1 MRKLFFLCLFIAGIA
16 SVSFAQAIKT
26 KSPSDR
32 AAVLKK
38 ALGLTDDQTSQVTR
52 IYLHQD
58 VQTDSLKKLDI
69 SDEKIVMKKMMPILM
84 SSNDKIMAILKPEQ
98 AAVFQRQVDGQ
109 KTMAKQILGDTPP
122 K

>member
-1 MRKLFFLCLFIAGIA
+1 MRKLLFLSLFITGII
-16 SVSFAQAIKT
+16 SVSFAQGTKT
-26 KSPSDR
+26 PSER

-38 ALGLTDDQTSQVTR
+38 ALGLTEDQTSQVTR

-58 VQTDSLKKLDI
+58 VLTDSLKKLDI

-98 AAVFQRQVDGQ
+98 AAIFQRQVDGQ
-109 KTMAKQILGDTPP
+109 KAMAKQILGDTPP
-122 K
+122 KR